1 MEKLNKILTKY
12 IEPIKRPLNVTNGSK
27 KIFNDE
33 GDANSL
39 DMARLSIDLLA
50 ADHKRLKTA
59 ASLMGMSMKDL
70 VVVSIGDF
78 MYRQLNKF
86 TKTSAASPSS
96 KKKKSVI
103 TKKKKGSLE

>member
-12 IEPIKRPLNVTNGSK
+12 IEPIKRPLNATNGSK
-27 KIFNDE
+27 KIFNDQ
-33 GDANSL
+33 GDHNSL

-78 MYRQLNKF
+78 MYRQLNRV
-86 TKTSAASPSS
+86 TKASVTST
-96 KKKKSVI
+96 KKKKSAI
-103 TKKKKGSLE
+103 NKKKKGSLE

>member
-27 KIFNDE
+27 KIFNDGGE
-33 GDANSL
+33 ANPL

-59 ASLMGMSMKDL
+59 KTAVNKTTKNPNVSEHVQRMDFFSM
-70 VVVSIGDF
+70 
-78 MYRQLNKF
+78 
-86 TKTSAASPSS
+86 
-96 KKKKSVI
+96 
-103 TKKKKGSLE
+103 

>member
-27 KIFNDE
+27 KIFNGE
-33 GDANSL
+33 GDSNSF

-59 ASLMGMSMKDL
+59 ASLMGMTMKDL

-78 MYRQLNKF
+78 MYRQLNRV
-86 TKTSAASPSS
+86 TKATSANNA
-96 KKKKSVI
+96 KKKKSLV
-103 TKKKKGSLE
+103 TKKKKGSSE

>member
-12 IEPIKRPLNVTNGSK
+12 IEPIKRPLNATSGSK
-27 KIFNDE
+27 KIFNDQSE
-33 GDANSL
+33 NNSL
-39 DMARLSIDLLA
+39 EMARLSIDLLA

-78 MYRQLNKF
+78 MYRQLNRVA
-86 TKTSAASPSS
+86 KTSATNS
-96 KKKKSVI
+96 KKKKSA
-103 TKKKKGSLE
+103 TNKNKKGSLE

>member
-33 GDANSL
+33 GESNSL

-78 MYRQLNKF
+78 MYRQLNKV
-86 TKTSAASPSS
+86 TKATAANA
-96 KKKKSVI
+96 KKKKSA
-103 TKKKKGSLE
+103 TSKKKKGSLE